1 MTQKTIKLKEKN
13 KVADAKARKL
23 ASVEAE
29 CKRKHVVI
37 SDKSREIEKVKAQ
50 LIEVQAVAERV

>member
-1 MTQKTIKLKEKN
+1 MTERTIKLKEKN

-29 CKRKHVVI
+29 CKRKHVII
-37 SDKSREIEKVKAQ
+37 SDKSREIERIQAQ
-50 LIEVQAVAERV
+50 LV

>member
-1 MTQKTIKLKEKN
+1 MRLKEKN
-13 KVADAKARKL
+13 KVADAGKRKL

-37 SDKSREIEKVKAQ
+37 SDKSREIEKIRAQ
-50 LIEVQAVAERV
+50 LIEVQAFASKF